1 MAEVAEKHS
10 KAFRLLVTDIECF
23 SMEDRRRV
31 QDIVTEL
38 HQRQTETIENILAED
53 GITTIKNMLTKYKNR
68 GRCAFV
74 GNYLRMYTDS
84 QTLVASWL
92 SLENMKL
99 LFSAV
104 ADGDFGVEADAIQT
118 LQVSCLSIVMFN
130 TTILTTSLSVEFVQ
144 FETKKR

>member
-1 MAEVAEKHS
+1 MARVAEKHS

-31 QDIVTEL
+31 QELVTEL
-38 HQRQTETIENILAED
+38 HQNETETIENILAED
-53 GITTIKNMLTKYKNR
+53 GVQTIESILTKYKSR

-74 GNYLRMYTDS
+74 GNYLRMFTDS
-84 QTLVASWL
+84 QTLVAGWL
-92 SLENMKL
+92 SLGNMKL

-118 LQVSCLSIVMFN
+118 LQVSRIRVAISA
-130 TTILTTSLSVEFVQ
+130 TI
-144 FETKKR
+144 